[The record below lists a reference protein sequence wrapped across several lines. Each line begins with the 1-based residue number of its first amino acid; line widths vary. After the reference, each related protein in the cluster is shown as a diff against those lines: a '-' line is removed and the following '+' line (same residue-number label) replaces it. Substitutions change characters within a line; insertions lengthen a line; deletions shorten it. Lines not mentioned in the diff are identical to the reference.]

1 MMLLNQA
8 IISTTGE
15 GGDRARKVATYQMI
29 DSMLAMGLDPDAE
42 TDEEKEYV
50 QRKVEQMQ
58 QQAQNPQ
65 PDAAM
70 VNAQAEM
77 KKGEADL
84 LEQQNRQA
92 EMQLTATKIQADA
105 QGKIEKLQSET
116 QLNVAKIQQEQQ
128 KIDIEANDKA
138 TKNALTL
145 TGLELQAG
153 VELNKQMQANRV

>member
-1 MMLLNQA
+1 
-8 IISTTGE
+8 
-15 GGDRARKVATYQMI
+15 MI
-29 DSMLAMGLDPDAE
+29 
-42 TDEEKEYV
+42 EEAKN
-50 QRKVEQMQ
+50 
-58 QQAQNPQ
+58 APQ
-65 PDAAM
+65 EPDAAM

-128 KIDIEANDKA
+128 RIDIEAKDKA
-138 TKNALTL
+138 TKNALAL
-145 TGLELQAG
+145 TDLEIKAG
-153 VELNKQMQANRV
+153 MELNKQLQSNRV